1 MSTSE
6 AAASNPAPN
15 SDTTA
20 GVLYG
25 LACYGFWGVAPLYF
39 VWVNFAGPLEIVA
52 HRVLWSVVLLLG
64 LISLRRGWPLLR
76 SLSLTAYLWL
86 ALSGLLIA
94 CNWGIFVWAVAE
106 QRVLETALGYYMNPL
121 INVLLGVL
129 VLGERLR
136 SLQWLAVAIAAVGVT
151 YETSQL
157 GMVPWLGLSLAIT
170 FALYSLVRKR
180 VPIDPVAGLGVETL
194 LMLPVALAYLVYLA
208 TQAPQPSATS
218 AGELVPLLQ
227 LGLGGVVTILPLLL
241 FGAAL
246 NRLPLTV
253 LSFIQYLA
261 PSLSLLLAIF
271 LLGEVWRP
279 GHFITFG
286 CIWAGVLLF
295 SIDVVY
301 QQRKLSASLVAAK
314 S

>member
-1 MSTSE
+1 M
-6 AAASNPAPN
+6 
-15 SDTTA
+15 
-20 GVLYG
+20 LYAV
-25 LACYGFWGVAPLYF
+25 ACYSFWGIAPLYF
-39 VWVNFAGPLEIVA
+39 VWVSFAGPFEILA

-76 SLSLTAYLWL
+76 SLSLAQYGWL
-86 ALSGLLIA
+86 TLSGLLIA
-94 CNWGIFVWAVAE
+94 TNWGIFVWAVSE
-106 QRVLETALGYYMNPL
+106 ERVLETSLGYYMNPL

-136 SLQWLAVAIAAVGVT
+136 LLQWLAVAIAAVGVA
-151 YETSQL
+151 YETLQL

-170 FALYSLVRKR
+170 FAIYSLVRKR

-194 LMLPVALAYLVYLA
+194 LMLPVAVIYLVWLVAYSEL
-208 TQAPQPSATS
+208 PSTTGD
-218 AGELVPLLQ
+218 GEWVPLLQ

-253 LSFIQYLA
+253 LSFVQYLA
-261 PSLSLLLAIF
+261 PSLSLLIAVF
-271 LLGEVWRP
+271 LLGETWRL

-286 CIWAGVLLF
+286 CIWLGIALF
-295 SIDVVY
+295 SADALI
-301 QQRKLSASLVAAK
+301 QQRKVGARLGALRT
-314 S
+314 